1 MDGADEEARGVG
13 WQRRVAR
20 GVGEE
25 EEEEEEEERKYRQT
39 ESGVH

>member
-13 WQRRVAR
+13 WQWRVAR
-20 GVGEE
+20 GVG